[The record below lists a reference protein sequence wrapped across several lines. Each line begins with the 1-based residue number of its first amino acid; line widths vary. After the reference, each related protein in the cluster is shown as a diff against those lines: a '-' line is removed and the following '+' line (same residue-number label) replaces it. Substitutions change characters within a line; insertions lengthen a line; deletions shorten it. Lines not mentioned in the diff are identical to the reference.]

1 MDFIR
6 GVGTAL
12 GTGGGDGIDLN
23 AEMGFLTI
31 GPAGIEAGVTL
42 EDRGVSSNFFSPFLT
57 SFKTEGMTLVGLA
70 MNLSS
75 SVDGTR
81 GILRILS
88 DLGRLGLVLIGAVTT
103 GTDDTGNG
111 DDGSGR
117 EDGGGPGL

>member
-1 MDFIR
+1 M
-6 GVGTAL
+6 
-12 GTGGGDGIDLN
+12 DLN
-23 AEMGFLTI
+23 AEMGFLTT
-31 GPAGIEAGVTL
+31 GPAGVEAGVTL
-42 EDRGVSSNFFSPFLT
+42 EDRGVSTSFFSPILA
-57 SFKTEGMTLVGLA
+57 SFKTDGIILVGLA

-103 GTDDTGNG
+103 GTDDTGTV
-111 DDGSGR
+111 DDGNGR